1 MNDNDFTQGARELV
15 QDAGM
20 RARAM
25 GHNWVGCEHLLLA
38 LAAHDG
44 PVGEVLRGHGVTVP
58 QIEKIIVGATGRG
71 HGCREGLF
79 DSLDREALASIGID
93 LDLVR
98 DTIERRFGPM
108 AFRPTPARGPR
119 RFRPHIPRR
128 FRRRFPPRFA
138 RRLIRRQRRAG
149 QLTPRARRALSGAV
163 KSARSDLALVTVGRI
178 ALRVIML
185 KHSAVPG
192 ILATIGV
199 SDAQLIRDIAAVD
212 SRQS

>member
-1 MNDNDFTQGARELV
+1 MNDNDFTQGARDLV
-15 QDAGM
+15 RDAEM

-25 GHNWVGCEHLLLA
+25 GHSWVGCEHLLLA

-58 QIEKIIVGATGRG
+58 QIEKIVVGAARHGR
-71 HGCREGLF
+71 GCREGLF

-98 DTIERRFGPM
+98 DTIERRFGPT
-108 AFRPTPARGPR
+108 AFRPLPARPPR
-119 RFRPHIPRR
+119 RFRP
-128 FRRRFPPRFA
+128 RFPPRFA
-138 RRLIRRQRRAG
+138 RRLIRRRRRAG
-149 QLTPRARRALSGAV
+149 QLTPRARHALSGAV
-163 KSARSDLALVTVGRI
+163 KSARSDLALVTVGRL
-178 ALRVIML
+178 ALRVITL

-199 SDAQLIRDIAAVD
+199 SEGQLIRDIVASD
-212 SRQS
+212 S